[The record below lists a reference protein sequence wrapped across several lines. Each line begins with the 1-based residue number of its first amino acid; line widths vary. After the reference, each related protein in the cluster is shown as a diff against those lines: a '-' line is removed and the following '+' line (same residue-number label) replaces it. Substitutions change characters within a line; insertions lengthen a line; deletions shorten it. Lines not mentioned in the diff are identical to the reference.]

1 MKKII
6 LISILLI
13 LLQACKK
20 HKENRAMLRNNLTY
34 DLCKEGISTSKDSIF
49 YIHYLNDYITKNDS
63 TNFGYLYIND
73 KIDSGKPIL
82 DYISLLNERID
93 SSFMISAFI
102 DDDMIVDDLLVISP
116 MNSTHE
122 DDDGLRVY
130 SKKGLYQKIGLS
142 DSHTDEIIKIRKNQ
156 PYDEILVVYKH
167 FELGKDPYQY
177 SIIYQHNQDSLKF
190 IKKDAT
196 KNYH

>member
-1 MKKII
+1 
-6 LISILLI
+6 
-13 LLQACKK
+13 
-20 HKENRAMLRNNLTY
+20 
-34 DLCKEGISTSKDSIF
+34 
-49 YIHYLNDYITKNDS
+49 
-63 TNFGYLYIND
+63 
-73 KIDSGKPIL
+73 
-82 DYISLLNERID
+82 
-93 SSFMISAFI
+93 MISAFI